1 VKTGDQG
8 FSQGI
13 TESDTLKVSNRDTQ
27 VIPRDIF
34 DTRPRLVTSCKLL
47 AQMRVFEKP
56 QSGGPS
62 ILEIFQKL
70 EFKVLQFEKIASRGS
85 FIL

>member
-8 FSQGI
+8 FIQGI

-27 VIPRDIF
+27 VIPRDIY
-34 DTRPRLVTSCKLL
+34 DTRPRLVIPCKLL

-56 QSGGPS
+56 QSGGP
-62 ILEIFQKL
+62 
-70 EFKVLQFEKIASRGS
+70 
-85 FIL
+85 

>member
-13 TESDTLKVSNRDTQ
+13 TEIDTLQVSNLDTQ
-27 VIPRDIF
+27 VIPRNIF

-47 AQMRVFEKP
+47 VQMRVFEKP
-56 QSGGPS
+56 QCGISENFPKTGTGGSS
-62 ILEIFQKL
+62 ISNKWKQRFFHFVKT
-70 EFKVLQFEKIASRGS
+70 
-85 FIL
+85 